1 MKVKLREKVYIPT
14 PIELFTCE
22 GCAFLSNNGGICKAP
37 DSIYTSCSNCNQLFH
52 NSQKFFK
59 IFDL

>member
-1 MKVKLREKVYIPT
+1 MKVKFREGVYIPIPT
-14 PIELFTCE
+14 ERSTCV
-22 GCAFLSNNGGICKAP
+22 GCVFISADKGMCKAP
-37 DSIYTSCSNCNQLFH
+37 DSIYTACFNVNQLFH

>member
-1 MKVKLREKVYIPT
+1 MKVKLRESVYMPVPT
-14 PIELFTCE
+14 KGFTCI
-22 GCAFLSNNGGICKAP
+22 GCVFLSDNRGICKAP
-37 DSIYTSCSNCNQLFH
+37 DSIYTSCEYRRQFFH

>member
-1 MKVKLREKVYIPT
+1 MKVKFREGVYISTPT
-14 PIELFTCE
+14 ELFTCKD
-22 GCAFLSNNGGICKAP
+22 CVFLHPNNGICEAP
-37 DSIYTSCSNCNQLFH
+37 DSIYTSCFDCNQLFH